1 METLLS
7 WSPLVL
13 YTCLRHSLRM
23 MCHVTAVVAQQ
34 RHPRF
39 LPCGSAWR
47 DLGRMPRLAGLLGGY
62 LVVRLAGLLGGDLVI
77 SPSSQTCSV
86 GTLSYASAL
95 WTCSANGL
103 ERGLWAS
110 PWVPRFWAPTAA
122 TEPVTLGFKGKSRC
136 ELNFR

>member
-1 METLLS
+1 MSRLS
-7 WSPLVL
+7 WPNSVALGSFLAGPLGVIL
-13 YTCLRHSLRM
+13 VVCLISR
-23 MCHVTAVVAQQ
+23 A
-34 RHPRF
+34 
-39 LPCGSAWR
+39 CGSAWR

-86 GTLSYASAL
+86 GTLSYTSAL
-95 WTCSANGL
+95 WACSANGL

-122 TEPVTLGFKGKSRC
+122 TEPVILGFKGKSKR
-136 ELNFR
+136 ELNLC